1 MTSTKKSFF
10 AKNGIVI
17 LSFVAFIAL
26 GLPDGL
32 LGVGWPS
39 IRATFGI
46 PLDSMGLLLF
56 SATVGYLTAAFL
68 NGKLI
73 SHFGVG
79 KVLAASCA
87 LTGLTL
93 IGYSV
98 SPSWYLMSALGLTAG
113 LGAGAIDAG
122 LNTFVAANFNEGLMQ
137 WLHGSYG
144 IGVTFSPL
152 IMSFAV
158 NSLNSWR
165 LGYDIVGGFQIFL
178 AFCFFISLPLW
189 NIEKKAGV
197 SEETKKLTD
206 YKTSY
211 IETFKQP
218 RVWLSFLLFFIY
230 TGAEVALGAWAYTL
244 LTESRG
250 IAPSVA
256 GLLTGSYWAFFTVG
270 RFSAGL
276 YTRWVKPHTLIYACI
291 AGALTGVALLWW
303 NTSDIVSLIG
313 IGLVGLSIA
322 PIFPGLTSGTSERVT
337 PRFAANTIGMQMSA
351 AGIGSAA
358 IPALLGVLAK
368 NTTLEIIPACL
379 FVLFL
384 VLLGVYVYTTLT
396 GKQTEE
402 KPAISLEN
410 AGAD

>member
-10 AKNGIVI
+10 GRNGIVI

-73 SHFGVG
+73 SRFGVG

-165 LGYDIVGGFQIFL
+165 LGYDIVGVFQIVL
-178 AFCFFISLPLW
+178 ALCFVISLPLW
-189 NIEKKAGV
+189 KTEKKAG
-197 SEETKKLTD
+197 E
-206 YKTSY
+206 
-211 IETFKQP
+211 
-218 RVWLSFLLFFIY
+218 
-230 TGAEVALGAWAYTL
+230 
-244 LTESRG
+244 
-250 IAPSVA
+250 
-256 GLLTGSYWAFFTVG
+256 
-270 RFSAGL
+270 
-276 YTRWVKPHTLIYACI
+276 
-291 AGALTGVALLWW
+291 
-303 NTSDIVSLIG
+303 
-313 IGLVGLSIA
+313 
-322 PIFPGLTSGTSERVT
+322 
-337 PRFAANTIGMQMSA
+337 
-351 AGIGSAA
+351 
-358 IPALLGVLAK
+358 
-368 NTTLEIIPACL
+368 
-379 FVLFL
+379 
-384 VLLGVYVYTTLT
+384 
-396 GKQTEE
+396 
-402 KPAISLEN
+402 
-410 AGAD
+410 